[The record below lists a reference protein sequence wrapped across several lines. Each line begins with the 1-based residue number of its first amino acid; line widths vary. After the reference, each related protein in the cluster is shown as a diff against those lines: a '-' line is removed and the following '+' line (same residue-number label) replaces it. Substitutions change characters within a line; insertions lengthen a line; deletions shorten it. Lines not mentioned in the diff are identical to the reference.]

1 MISFNNFKASLFGF
15 FIVVI
20 IATFFIFTP
29 TSTFAEPATKEAE
42 LTVHLFYSK
51 DCPHCHDEIEFL
63 ELQKLQYPEVA
74 FKKYETSTS
83 TENAMLFIEVA
94 RLAELSNFAV
104 PTTFIGDQIIIG
116 FDNASNYGVMI
127 EDAIK
132 DALENDARSP
142 AEENG
147 LLEPGIII
155 IVEDA
160 PENANEAYEEN
171 TNIEEIAYEDATEIP
186 ETIKYPIIG
195 DISLDNL
202 SLPVLTIVMG
212 SLDGFNPCAM
222 WVLITLLT
230 LLVNTK
236 SKKRIWLVGGLFILI
251 SGIVYYFFIAAWLNV
266 FLFVG
271 YLTITRIIIGILAI
285 AAGVY
290 FLHEYFTFK
299 EGVCEVAPDKTK
311 QGIVERIKKI
321 AKPAAL
327 PTTIIGVIIIA
338 FTVNLIELLC
348 TLGLPAI
355 YTKIL
360 TMSDLSTAAYYGYIG
375 MYVLFYM
382 IDDLI
387 IFAIAIT
394 TMSMLGF
401 TGKYSKYM
409 RLVGGLLMLALGTIL
424 ILKPDLL
431 TFG

>member
-1 MISFNNFKASLFGF
+1 
-15 FIVVI
+15 
-20 IATFFIFTP
+20 
-29 TSTFAEPATKEAE
+29 
-42 LTVHLFYSK
+42 
-51 DCPHCHDEIEFL
+51 
-63 ELQKLQYPEVA
+63 
-74 FKKYETSTS
+74 
-83 TENAMLFIEVA
+83 MLFIEVA

>member
-1 MISFNNFKASLFGF
+1 MISLKKHRFFGLFMVALF
-15 FIVVI
+15 
-20 IATFFIFTP
+20 AAFFIFTP
-29 TSTFAEPATKEAE
+29 LTSAEPATQEAD
-42 LTVHLFYSK
+42 LTVHLFHSK
-51 DCPHCHDEIEFL
+51 DCSHCHDEIEFL
-63 ELQKLQYPEVA
+63 KLLEIQYPAVA
-74 FKKYETSTS
+74 FKEYETSTS
-83 TENAMLFIEVA
+83 PANATLFIKV
-94 RLAELSNFAV
+94 AELAGIDNYAV
-104 PTTFIGDQIIIG
+104 PTTFIGDKVIVG
-116 FDNASNYGVMI
+116 FDNAANYGVNI
-127 EDAIK
+127 RNTIK
-132 DALENDARSP
+132 DALENDIKSP

-147 LLEPGIII
+147 LLEPGT
-155 IVEDA
+155 V
-160 PENANEAYEEN
+160 
-171 TNIEEIAYEDATEIP
+171 TVIEEVTVNSNDHEDLNKNTGEAVYKNATEIP

-195 DISLDNL
+195 DMNLDSL

-230 LLVNTK
+230 LLINTK

-251 SGIVYYFFIAAWLNV
+251 SGIVYYFFIAAWLNI

-285 AAGVY
+285 IAGIY
-290 FLHEYFTFK
+290 FLREYFTFK

-311 QGIVERIKKI
+311 QGIVDRIKKI
-321 AKPAAL
+321 AKPVAL

-355 YTKIL
+355 FTRIL
-360 TMSDLSTAAYYGYIG
+360 TLNELSTAAYYGYIG

-387 IFAIAIT
+387 IFAIAVT